1 MAKKLIPQDLVT
13 RLACMRAAPNAL
25 GPGHVR
31 LAADETADEAEIF
44 IYGDIGGWWDGVDA
58 QEFAKEVA
66 GLDVSTINVR
76 LKSPGGIVYDG
87 VAIYNALAMHQKAK
101 IVVHIDGIA
110 ASIASVIAMAGDEIR
125 IGEGSHVMIHKPW
138 SFTMGDAAAMRKEA
152 DILDKLE
159 AGIIDIYEA
168 RTGKDRAQLEQW
180 VADETWFRGQE
191 AVDAGFADVLVPAKK
206 KDKSAA
212 VSKSAV
218 LASFKR
224 APEGLA
230 EPAEDDAFGSR
241 EFERLLRDVEGC
253 SKDQAR
259 RVAAMARGT
268 FMSRCDA
275 DSTDRCDAGAEQLRR
290 LAAAFRQG

>member
-1 MAKKLIPQDLVT
+1 MAKKLIPQDLVS

-31 LAADETADEAEIF
+31 LAADEASDEAEIF
-44 IYGDIGGWWDGVDA
+44 VYGDIGGWWDGVDA

-66 GLDVSTINVR
+66 GLDVNTINVR

-159 AGIIDIYEA
+159 AGIIDIYAA

-212 VSKSAV
+212 LARSAV
-218 LASFKR
+218 LPSFKR
-224 APEGLA
+224 APNDLLEPGDA
-230 EPAEDDAFGSR
+230 EPDSR
-241 EFERLLRDVEGC
+241 VLENLLRDVEGL
-253 SKDQAR
+253 SITQAK
-259 RVAAMARGT
+259 RVAVLARAT
-268 FMSRCDA
+268 SVPRDV
-275 DSTDRCDAGAEQLRR
+275 DSMDLRDEGSDQLRR
-290 LAAAFRQG
+290 LAAAFRRG